1 VDDDVRATLLAFQRT
16 PAQSTPPESDSSPPM
31 APTTTESAPVA
42 RLDDLSTGLLELVGA
57 SDPEMA
63 SLLAAEAERQASTL
77 ELIASENHVS
87 TTVMHAAGSW
97 LTNKYADG
105 YPGKRYY
112 GGCEFHDGIEDLAR
126 DRAKRLFNCGFANV
140 QPHCGANANIAAF
153 MALLSPGDTV
163 LSLPIKSGGHL
174 SHGLK
179 VNFSGT
185 FFKIVDYDLDPET
198 ELLDYDRIEAL
209 AREHRPK
216 LIICGFSAYP
226 RVIDFARF
234 REIADGVGAHLLA
247 DIAHIA
253 GLCATGVHPSPF
265 PHAHVVTT
273 TTHKTLRGP
282 RGGLILT
289 DDEELAKKL
298 DRKVFPGS
306 QGGPL
311 MHVIGAK
318 AIAFGEALKPE
329 FTSYCRQVTANAHAL
344 ATALAERGYRL
355 CSGGTENHLMLV
367 DLRPRD
373 AELTGADA
381 ERWLEQAGIVVNK
394 NGIPNDPRP
403 PMVTSGLRLGTPALT
418 TRGLGEA
425 EMATVAAWLD
435 RVLLAKGDAA
445 TAEAVRGE
453 IREFCRGFPLPH

>member
-1 VDDDVRATLLAFQRT
+1 MNTSTATNSESRVPGSLDPLSGEILALLQ
-16 PAQSTPPESDSSPPM
+16 Q
-31 APTTTESAPVA
+31 
-42 RLDDLSTGLLELVGA
+42 
-57 SDPEMA
+57 SDPE
-63 SLLAAEAERQASTL
+63 AAEIMAREADRQASTL

-87 TTVMHAAGSW
+87 PAVLHAVGTW
-97 LTNKYADG
+97 LTNKYAEG

-112 GGCEFHDGIEDLAR
+112 GGCEWHDRIEDLAR
-126 DRAKRLFNCGFANV
+126 ERAKSLFGCGFANV

-153 MALLSPGDTV
+153 MALIKPGDTV

-179 VNFSGT
+179 PNFSGT
-185 FFKIVDYDLDPET
+185 FYNIVEYDLDPET
-198 ELLDYDRIEAL
+198 ERLDFDEIARI
-209 AREHRPK
+209 ARECKPD
-216 LIICGFSAYP
+216 LIICGFSAYS
-226 RVIDFARF
+226 RIIDFAAF
-234 REIADGVGAHLLA
+234 RAIADEVGAYLMA

-253 GLCATGVHPSPF
+253 GLVAAGVHPSPF

-282 RGGLILT
+282 RGGLALS
-289 DDEELAKKL
+289 DDPEIAKL
-298 DRKVFPGS
+298 IDRKVFPGS

-318 AIAFGEALKPE
+318 AVAFGEALKPGFRTYQE
-329 FTSYCRQVTANAHAL
+329 QVVRNAATLAGAL
-344 ATALAERGYRL
+344 VEKGYRL

-373 AELTGADA
+373 AELTGSDA
-381 ERWLEQAGIVVNK
+381 QDWLENAGIIVNK

-425 EMATVAAWLD
+425 EMHTVADWLD
-435 RVLLAKGDAA
+435 EVMSSGGDESTCSRV
-445 TAEAVRGE
+445 RSE
-453 IREFCRGFPLPH
+453 IAEFCRSFPLPH